1 MRFYGSFGVFSLNCY
16 SNCNHSFDSARGKPP
31 DPHYSI
37 TRNTNTITYSRAQ
50 FRLYTAVSYLAPLLL
65 YCVLFAKA
73 NNIEVAPVTGLG
85 SSAQGWMVTVSL
97 PLGVRVQST
106 GLDGRKLSGVFCAY
120 WVYGKLWKGL
130 CCNDTAYK
138 RGRQNV
144 AARHRMG
151 ERAAVWHNK
160 NNRRAAS
167 PAQARRQQSD
177 CPLHRRHCRE
187 PPRTLSRR
195 WKVVRRKVD

>member
-1 MRFYGSFGVFSLNCY
+1 MSAGGLLPGFLHGFCRFLCAFTAVLGFS
-16 SNCNHSFDSARGKPP
+16 HWIVTATVTIRFDSARGKPP

-73 NNIEVAPVTGLG
+73 NNIEVAPVAGLG

-160 NNRRAAS
+160 NNRR
-167 PAQARRQQSD
+167 
-177 CPLHRRHCRE
+177 
-187 PPRTLSRR
+187 
-195 WKVVRRKVD
+195 

>member
-1 MRFYGSFGVFSLNCY
+1 MSAGGLLPGFLHGFCRFLCAFTAVLGFS
-16 SNCNHSFDSARGKPP
+16 HWIVTATVTIRFDSARGKPP

-97 PLGVRVQST
+97 PLGVRVQSI
-106 GLDGRKLSGVFCAY
+106 GLDGRKLCIRFYKCF
-120 WVYGKLWKGL
+120 LGL
-130 CCNDTAYK
+130 
-138 RGRQNV
+138 
-144 AARHRMG
+144 
-151 ERAAVWHNK
+151 EIIFLIINK
-160 NNRRAAS
+160 W
-167 PAQARRQQSD
+167 
-177 CPLHRRHCRE
+177 
-187 PPRTLSRR
+187 
-195 WKVVRRKVD
+195 WKVFFYWFNAVNRHFLFGTFLGPNCFFDLMFHLKNFKT